1 MCNNE
6 SHNGLNQ
13 PEHFTRHS
21 MRVEQLR
28 NMAKSGLRA
37 VSLDDL
43 VSEASE
49 ALSLADPGVPK
60 ECVSILAKLAAGDIQ
75 HATAS

>member
-49 ALSLADPGVPK
+49 ALSLADKGVPK
-60 ECVSILAKLAAGDIQ
+60 ECIAQLAKLAAGETLQ
-75 HATAS
+75 AAS